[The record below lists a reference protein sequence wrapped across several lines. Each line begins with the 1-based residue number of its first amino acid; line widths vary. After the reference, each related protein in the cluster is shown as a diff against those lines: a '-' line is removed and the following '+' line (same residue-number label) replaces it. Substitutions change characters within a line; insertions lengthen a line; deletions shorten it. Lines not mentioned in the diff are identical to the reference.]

1 MKKVLFASFLAA
13 AAVAVS
19 PIALVAATANVGQ
32 AQGGGVQMSQ
42 EEYNAYDAAT
52 KTADPKAKIAALQA
66 YLDKYPQ
73 STVKESVLELIMG
86 AYGQLNDAPGVLSAA
101 DKLLQVNP
109 QSLRALT
116 MEMSLHKT
124 MADQKSDPAE
134 KQAELDKAADAAK
147 KALSATKGKDIDQA
161 TWDAMIKQATPY
173 LYSAIAS
180 AALNKKDTATAID
193 NYKKE
198 LAAVPVEQTATPG
211 PFLQDTFFLGLAY
224 LQSTPPDYVNCT
236 WYTTRFVEIAPEPYK
251 SQYAPTAKYC
261 YTKYHGKADGYETV
275 QAAVKSSL
283 NPPADFKIDP
293 APSPADIVAQTISS
307 TPDLSTLALSDREFI
322 LAYGKKED
330 ADKMWAVLQGKD
342 VKIPDVVVVEAT
354 GSVIKG
360 SVSDDAV
367 QSKAAD
373 FTFNL
378 KEPLTKVPAVGDKIV
393 IAGTYDSYTQSPG
406 QAVPVM
412 IIMKDAMVEAPKK
425 TPAKPAAKAPVHH
438 APARKK

>member
-19 PIALVAATANVGQ
+19 PNALVAATANVGQ

-42 EEYNAYDAAT
+42 EEYKAYNDAIA
-52 KTADPKAKIAALQA
+52 TADPKAKVTALEA
-66 YLDKYPQ
+66 YLEKYPQ
-73 STVKESVLELIMG
+73 SSVKESVQELIMG
-86 AYGQLNDAPGVLSAA
+86 TYGQLNDPAGMLAAA
-101 DKLLQVNP
+101 DKLLQTNP
-109 QSLRALT
+109 SNLRALT
-116 MEMSLHKT
+116 TEMSLHKG
-124 MADQKSDPAE
+124 MADQKTEPAE

-147 KALSATKGKDIDQA
+147 KALTATKGKDMDQA

-198 LAAVPVEQTATPG
+198 LAAVPPEQTAAPG

-224 LQSTPPDYVNCT
+224 MQSTPADYVNCT
-236 WYTTRFVEIAPEPYK
+236 WYTTRFVELAPEPYK
-251 SQYAPTAKYC
+251 TQYAPTAKYC
-261 YTKYHGKADGYETV
+261 YVKYHGKADGYETV
-275 QAAVKSSL
+275 QAAVKTNL
-283 NPPADFKIDP
+283 NPPAGFAITP
-293 APSPADIVAQTISS
+293 APKPSDIVHDTIAT

-322 LAYGKKED
+322 LAYGVKED
-330 ADKMWAVLQGKD
+330 SDKMWAVLQGKD

-354 GSVIKG
+354 ETSIKG
-360 SVSDDAV
+360 SVSEDAV

-378 KEPLTKVPAVGDKIV
+378 KEPLTKVPAVGDKITV
-393 IAGTYDSYTQSPG
+393 SSTYDSYTQSAG

-412 IIMKDAMVEAPKK
+412 IVMKDATVEAPKK
-425 TPAKPAAKAPVHH
+425 APATKAPVRR